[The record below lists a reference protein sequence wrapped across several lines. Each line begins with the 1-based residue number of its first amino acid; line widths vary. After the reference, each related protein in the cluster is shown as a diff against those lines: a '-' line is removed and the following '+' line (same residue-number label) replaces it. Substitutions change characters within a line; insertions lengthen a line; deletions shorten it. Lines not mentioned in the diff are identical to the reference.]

1 MKTLK
6 IPVLITLLLTGCGSN
21 QATSTSS
28 NYSSSKNSSSTTSSN
43 QIISS
48 SIELEKV
55 DLELPVF
62 IGTQSGFQIDRNI
75 YGTFI
80 EHIDTCIYNGIW
92 SEMIMDRKFH
102 DPVATGVSQWSKNG
116 DVENNQEV
124 YSKKNK
130 FHIQKNG
137 RDNSNYSV
145 HYST

>member
-21 QATSTSS
+21 QVTSTSS

-62 IGTQSGFQIDRNI
+62 IGAQSGFQIDRNI
-75 YGTFI
+75 YQ
-80 EHIDTCIYNGIW
+80 CL
-92 SEMIMDRKFH
+92 
-102 DPVATGVSQWSKNG
+102 
-116 DVENNQEV
+116 
-124 YSKKNK
+124 
-130 FHIQKNG
+130 
-137 RDNSNYSV
+137 
-145 HYST
+145 